1 MKKFIFLLI
10 IFIYSNSFSQWA
22 RVNAGVEG
30 GIIFTVYAVP
40 SSNTVFCGSN
50 GNGVF
55 KSTNAG
61 DNWFPVN
68 NGISNYGFYPVTFT
82 STPGGTVFMG
92 ANYSSINGGGMYR
105 TTNGGTEW
113 QKINTGLAGLSLSI
127 NMAITANSNIIIA
140 TDSGIF
146 RTTNNGD
153 NWNNISGNMGS
164 NTSVESIFFANDT
177 LIAGTKSGLFFSTG
191 SFSNWTSI
199 NTGLPAASAP
209 YSINK
214 FNNKIYLVY
223 FGGGLYVSSNNGA
236 SWSSANYNLTG
247 TQLNARCL
255 YVFENNLYLSGNG
268 GVYIL
273 GNNTWTNMNTGLPT
287 DFPFFYWLT
296 SVPGKLITCTYGK
309 AMYVTTNSGTSWNQK
324 ISGLTASALQ
334 ANKIIN
340 VSSVLYSATGNGG
353 IHKSTDGGANWFAVN
368 NGINTSCNNVQFFEN
383 KIYAST
389 RNGVY
394 VTSNGGSNWT
404 PLNNTVQPA
413 DSMTYAVY
421 KEGNL
426 ILRCTYNGV
435 LKSTDDG
442 QSWVRTSL
450 YAFQKQAVCIVKT
463 QGVVFVGTDANSP
476 NFFKSTDDGNT
487 WTSVA
492 YYSFQ
497 IGVADIFVDGTSI
510 YIGTGHGVH
519 KTTNLGANWTP
530 LLNGLGADPYV
541 SSIIKI
547 GTSMFCTQQ
556 FGGRGLYRTTNDGA
570 LWEEV
575 TGELP
580 FFSDFRDVINVNEK
594 VMIATGSGIFSRPES
609 QLTNVQSNL
618 STMPDKFSLEQNYPN
633 PFNPV
638 TSIKFSVKQ
647 NLFVSLNVY
656 DISGKLVSE
665 LVNGFKL
672 TGEYNVSFNAAGLP
686 SGIYFYELKAGDF
699 SETKKMILIK

>member
-1 MKKFIFLLI
+1 
-10 IFIYSNSFSQWA
+10 
-22 RVNAGVEG
+22 
-30 GIIFTVYAVP
+30 
-40 SSNTVFCGSN
+40 
-50 GNGVF
+50 
-55 KSTNAG
+55 
-61 DNWFPVN
+61 
-68 NGISNYGFYPVTFT
+68 
-82 STPGGTVFMG
+82 
-92 ANYSSINGGGMYR
+92 
-105 TTNGGTEW
+105 
-113 QKINTGLAGLSLSI
+113 
-127 NMAITANSNIIIA
+127 
-140 TDSGIF
+140 
-146 RTTNNGD
+146 
-153 NWNNISGNMGS
+153 
-164 NTSVESIFFANDT
+164 
-177 LIAGTKSGLFFSTG
+177 
-191 SFSNWTSI
+191 
-199 NTGLPAASAP
+199 
-209 YSINK
+209 
-214 FNNKIYLVY
+214 
-223 FGGGLYVSSNNGA
+223 
-236 SWSSANYNLTG
+236 
-247 TQLNARCL
+247 
-255 YVFENNLYLSGNG
+255 
-268 GVYIL
+268 
-273 GNNTWTNMNTGLPT
+273 
-287 DFPFFYWLT
+287 
-296 SVPGKLITCTYGK
+296 
-309 AMYVTTNSGTSWNQK
+309 MYVTTNSGASWNQK

-334 ANKIIN
+334 SNKIIN
-340 VSSVLYSATGNGG
+340 VSSVLYSASGNGG

-368 NGINTSCNNVQFFEN
+368 NGINTSCNNIQSYEN

-389 RNGVY
+389 RNGLY

-442 QSWVRTSL
+442 QSWIRTSL

-530 LLNGLGADPYV
+530 LLNGLGPDPYV

-556 FGGRGLYRTTNDGA
+556 FGGRGLYRTTNDGV

-594 VMIATGSGIFSRPES
+594 VMIATGSGIFARPES
-609 QLTNVQSNL
+609 QLTSVQGNQSV
-618 STMPDKFSLEQNYPN
+618 MPDKFSLEQNYPN

-656 DISGKLVSE
+656 DISGKLVGE

-699 SETKKMILIK
+699 SETKKMILVK

>member
-1 MKKFIFLLI
+1 
-10 IFIYSNSFSQWA
+10 
-22 RVNAGVEG
+22 
-30 GIIFTVYAVP
+30 
-40 SSNTVFCGSN
+40 
-50 GNGVF
+50 
-55 KSTNAG
+55 
-61 DNWFPVN
+61 
-68 NGISNYGFYPVTFT
+68 
-82 STPGGTVFMG
+82 
-92 ANYSSINGGGMYR
+92 
-105 TTNGGTEW
+105 
-113 QKINTGLAGLSLSI
+113 
-127 NMAITANSNIIIA
+127 
-140 TDSGIF
+140 
-146 RTTNNGD
+146 
-153 NWNNISGNMGS
+153 
-164 NTSVESIFFANDT
+164 
-177 LIAGTKSGLFFSTG
+177 
-191 SFSNWTSI
+191 
-199 NTGLPAASAP
+199 
-209 YSINK
+209 
-214 FNNKIYLVY
+214 
-223 FGGGLYVSSNNGA
+223 
-236 SWSSANYNLTG
+236 
-247 TQLNARCL
+247 
-255 YVFENNLYLSGNG
+255 
-268 GVYIL
+268 
-273 GNNTWTNMNTGLPT
+273 
-287 DFPFFYWLT
+287 
-296 SVPGKLITCTYGK
+296 
-309 AMYVTTNSGTSWNQK
+309 MYVTTNSGASWNQK

-334 ANKIIN
+334 SNKIIN
-340 VSSVLYSATGNGG
+340 VSSVLYSASGNGG

-368 NGINTSCNNVQFFEN
+368 NGINTSCNNIQSYEN

-389 RNGVY
+389 RNGLY

-413 DSMTYAVY
+413 GSMTYAVY

-442 QSWVRTSL
+442 QSWIRTSL

-530 LLNGLGADPYV
+530 LLNGLGPDPYV

-556 FGGRGLYRTTNDGA
+556 FGGRGLYRTTNDGV

-594 VMIATGSGIFSRPES
+594 VMIATGSGIFARPES
-609 QLTNVQSNL
+609 QLTSVQGNQSV
-618 STMPDKFSLEQNYPN
+618 MPDKFSLEQNYPN

-656 DISGKLVSE
+656 DISGKLVGE

-699 SETKKMILIK
+699 SETKKMILVK